1 MMMLPTFLA
10 LTAAL
15 QIPVGDKV
23 LLPLTENVYVE
34 PGLTARE
41 LEELRQA
48 HRSALAGIQR
58 TFGQLQGK
66 TPLTLFCHS
75 AKCKVAL
82 GAPSEV
88 AASTELGF
96 ARDGVQTDSGFV
108 KTNVLVVSGP
118 YESTARVTFHEMVHA
133 EMKSYVPYD
142 ALPTWFN
149 EGVATFFADEPGCSA
164 HPPASVFDVRALDSK
179 QKWQEFIRAPGA
191 TQAAYC
197 QSRHEISTWAET
209 RGGRLESGKALRALL
224 QNVARGESFDRAI
237 AR

>member
-1 MMMLPTFLA
+1 MVLIPTYLA

-23 LLPLTENVYVE
+23 MLPLTENVYVE

-41 LEELRQA
+41 TEELRQA
-48 HRSALAGIQR
+48 HRSALEGLRRA
-58 TFGQLQGK
+58 FGQTQGK
-66 TPLTLFCHS
+66 APITLFCHS
-75 AKCKVAL
+75 AKCKIAL

-96 ARDGVQTDSGFV
+96 ARDGVQTDTGFV
-108 KTNVLVVSGP
+108 KTNVIVVSGP
-118 YESTARVTFHEMVHA
+118 YESTPRVTLHEMVHA

-164 HPPASVFDVRALDSK
+164 HPPASQFDVRALDSK

-191 TQAAYC
+191 TVAAYC
-197 QSRHEISTWAET
+197 QSRHEVSAWADT
-209 RGGRLESGKALRALL
+209 RGGRLEVGKALRALL
-224 QNVARGESFDRAI
+224 QNVARGEPFERAI